1 VMGGDH
7 VSRNNARPPV
17 MSLTG
22 RYSRFAAAVAQSGPS
37 DPDVR
42 PHSDRRVLDGLIGPG
57 SAADAG

>member
-1 VMGGDH
+1 
-7 VSRNNARPPV
+7 

-22 RYSRFAAAVAQSGPS
+22 RYPRFAATVAQSGPS

-42 PHSDRRVLDGLIGPG
+42 PHFDRRGLDGLIGTG